1 MTDYKVF
8 VKDFV
13 ERTLHNLEFL
23 EKKHESG
30 QYEVYE
36 FTQLVNS
43 LLGLLVIPQQREYNR
58 IDDSFIDEQILE
70 KLQGAIVR
78 NDYARESNSHNN
90 FKIILK
96 HMRNAIAHGRLDFAG
111 KNNVISQITFKD
123 KSRHKIPRF
132 FVISM
137 DIEILREFV
146 NDFAQK
152 LLQKNLNHE
161 F

>member
-1 MTDYKVF
+1 MSEYKHF
-8 VKDFV
+8 LRDFIN
-13 ERTLHNLEFL
+13 RTLHNLEFL
-23 EKKHESG
+23 EGKHESG

-43 LLGLLVIPQQREYNR
+43 LLGLLVIPQQREFNR

-96 HMRNAIAHGRLDFAG
+96 HMRNAIAHGWLEMSATESEISTIEFIDRNQWTNQFFIIRLDIALL
-111 KNNVISQITFKD
+111 KE
-123 KSRHKIPRF
+123 
-132 FVISM
+132 FVIDFSGKL
-137 DIEILREFV
+137 IERI
-146 NDFAQK
+146 
-152 LLQKNLNHE
+152 
-161 F
+161 